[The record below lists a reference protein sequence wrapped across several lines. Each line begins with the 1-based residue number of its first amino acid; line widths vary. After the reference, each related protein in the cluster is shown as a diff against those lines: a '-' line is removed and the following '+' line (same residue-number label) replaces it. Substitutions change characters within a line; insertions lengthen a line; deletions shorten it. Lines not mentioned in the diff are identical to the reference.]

1 MTNAELRLEERLI
14 AAFRD
19 ARTTVEPSPDLFWR
33 VQRTLEEAK
42 ARHVFRLKIIGG
54 FAAAVLAIGVT
65 VAATIDTNNGRY
77 YMDWWVIELIT
88 TLILIALAVFLGP
101 FIKRFGRAYAADV
114 FRANP
119 RTGKSYLV
127 LTDVAYYLIFASFII
142 FTTNFVAPANWVD
155 STAEQLEGEFARIG
169 GILLLMGILHSLNIL
184 ALPVVGRLLSLNKRL
199 DDAHASEGAAAS
211 SSGGG
216 GVPPLGP
223 GTWIVRVEPGSA
235 PAAPPTQPAAEP
247 PTE

>member
-1 MTNAELRLEERLI
+1 MTMVDERLEERLV

-42 ARHVFRLKIIGG
+42 ARRTFRLRI
-54 FAAAVLAIGVT
+54 AAAGAAMLVAIGVT

-77 YMDWWVIELIT
+77 YMEWWVIELIT
-88 TLILIALAVFLGP
+88 TLILVALAVFLGP

-142 FTTNFVAPANWVD
+142 FTTNFVAPENWVD

-199 DDAHASEGAAAS
+199 DDQHAAGAPAA
-211 SSGGG
+211 GGPMSA

-223 GTWIVRVEPGSA
+223 GTWIVRVEPG
-235 PAAPPTQPAAEP
+235 AAPPPATQPPAEP
-247 PTE
+247 ME

>member
-1 MTNAELRLEERLI
+1 MTMVDERLEERLV

-42 ARHVFRLKIIGG
+42 ARRTFRLRI
-54 FAAAVLAIGVT
+54 AAAGAAMLVAIGVT

-77 YMDWWVIELIT
+77 YMEWWVIELIT
-88 TLILIALAVFLGP
+88 TLILVALAVFLGP

-142 FTTNFVAPANWVD
+142 FTTNFVAPENWVD

-199 DDAHASEGAAAS
+199 DDQHAAGVPSA
-211 SSGGG
+211 GGPMSA

-223 GTWIVRVEPGSA
+223 GTWIVRVEPGA
-235 PAAPPTQPAAEP
+235 TAPPPAAPPPAEP
-247 PTE
+247 QE